1 MRGKTSGVVEYR
13 KKFARV
19 TAAFFAAWAVIA
31 LGLHLPANIFYQLG
45 RINGAP
51 LNWWM
56 IQISI
61 FLGIVLAFA
70 YAYVMN
76 KIEEEYEARR

>member
-1 MRGKTSGVVEYR
+1 MSGKTSSVVEYR
-13 KKFARV
+13 KEFARI
-19 TAAFFAAWAVIA
+19 TAAFFAVWAVIA
-31 LGLHLPANIFYQLG
+31 IGLHLPARMLYQLG

-56 IQISI
+56 IQVSI
-61 FLGIVLAFA
+61 ALGIVLAFA

-76 KIEEEYEARR
+76 KIEEKYETRR